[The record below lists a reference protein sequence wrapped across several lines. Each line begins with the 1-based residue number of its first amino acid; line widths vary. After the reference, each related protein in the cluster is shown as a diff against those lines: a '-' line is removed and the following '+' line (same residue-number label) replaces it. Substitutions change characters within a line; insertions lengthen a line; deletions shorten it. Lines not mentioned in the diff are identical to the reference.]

1 MYAKLGREKEA
12 VQSILQVLTAQWGHQ
27 VLKLDAVKWSVVPGR
42 VELGRVY
49 AKLGREEEAEREL
62 LLAES
67 LPVEDINAYLQLL
80 DGQAILRS
88 LKQRGRRRGPFGR
101 CLAVEGLGVRVCC
114 IYLNSQVRPW

>member
-1 MYAKLGREKEA
+1 MGGAENGKLADKMAWFTTCLRRP
-12 VQSILQVLTAQWGHQ
+12 VPSQSPGCMPKPA
-27 VLKLDAVKWSVVPGR
+27 AAGR

-62 LLAES
+62 RLAKT

-101 CLAVEGLGVRVCC
+101 CRLACLPAHDRDSMVPL
-114 IYLNSQVRPW
+114 